1 MTDFLHGVESKEVES
16 NNFTIQ
22 DADISSVA
30 VIGTMPTYEIENQSR
45 SAYGSS
51 TSEAPKTPAHAAR
64 KVTKIVNYNY
74 TGDIGN
80 NIEGFTIPEAV
91 QTILDLSGGANIYC
105 INVFDNDKHTAS
117 VDKSITF
124 TDDICILSETGVQNL
139 VLKQGED
146 KLELGKDYEFDAKTG
161 KITILEG
168 GALED
173 DQTNVT
179 ASYKYVDFTK
189 VTDTDIIGS
198 TDANNVRTGIQAIWD
213 IVAEYGVV
221 PGIIIAPGFSSKNVR
236 TAIETISERL
246 RAFSNVDVPKGTN
259 VNLMEKARFKPVE
272 DIDLTTSSRR
282 SMLSGPWMDRY
293 NQYENVTT
301 LKPLSPVA
309 AGLRVKLDRE
319 RNCAKSISNTPI
331 SIAKGMEFPISFML
345 DDPATDSNRINALGI
360 ATVINYKGVYY
371 FWGARN
377 SSFPSKSGIKTFEH
391 VTRTT
396 DFIIKS
402 IQDSQFV
409 CVAEKITRGFIDD
422 IIAKINDKFAAWASG
437 DDPLIYGGEAYFD
450 DTLNTAENISDGHLY
465 LPWDYCPVGCAER
478 ITNLPHLDIK
488 IITKSL
494 VG

>member
-1 MTDFLHGVESKEVES
+1 MTDFLNGVESKEVES

-22 DADISSVA
+22 DADISSVV
-30 VIGTMPTYEIENQSR
+30 VIGTMPVYAIENPQ
-45 SAYGSS
+45 
-51 TSEAPKTPAHAAR
+51 

-74 TGDIGN
+74 AGTIGN

-105 INVFDNDKHTAS
+105 INVFDNDKHAAS
-117 VDKSITF
+117 IDKSITF
-124 TDDICILSETGVQNL
+124 TDNTCILTETGVQNL

-146 KLELGKDYEFDAKTG
+146 ELELGKDYEFDPKTG
-161 KITILEG
+161 KITILEN
-168 GALED
+168 GALEEN
-173 DQTNVT
+173 QTNVT

-246 RAFSNVDVPKGTN
+246 RAFSYLDVPKGTN
-259 VNLMEKARFKPVE
+259 VNLMEKARLKPVNSV
-272 DIDLTTSSRR
+272 DLTTFSSR
-282 SMLSGPWMDRY
+282 SMLCGPWMDRY
-293 NQYENVTT
+293 NQYEDKTT

-309 AGLRVKLDRE
+309 AGLRVKLDRD

-345 DDPATDSNRINALGI
+345 DDPTTDSNRINALGI

-391 VTRTT
+391 CQRTT

-422 IIAKINDKFAAWASG
+422 IVAKINDKFAAWASG

-450 DTLNTAENISDGHLY
+450 ETLNTAENISNGHLY
-465 LPWDYCPVGCAER
+465 LPWSYCPVGCAER

-494 VG
+494 AG